1 MEKRVIRIIKKGE
14 DESNLSYWL
23 SMTNSERMIELQ
35 KMRIQVNQRL
45 YGTRKGFQSV
55 YRVVKKDGKVTGFS

>member
-14 DESNLSYWL
+14 DEGNLSYWL

-35 KMRIQVNQRL
+35 KMRIQVNQLL
-45 YGTRKGFQSV
+45 YGTRKGFQRV
-55 YRVVKKDGKVTGFS
+55 YRVVKRA